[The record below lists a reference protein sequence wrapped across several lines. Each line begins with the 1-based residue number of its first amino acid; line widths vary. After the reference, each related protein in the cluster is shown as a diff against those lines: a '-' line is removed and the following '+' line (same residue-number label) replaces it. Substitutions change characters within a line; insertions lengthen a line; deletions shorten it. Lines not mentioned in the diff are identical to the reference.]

1 MDHNRIRRPIRSS
14 DFVVILTETAY
25 NFSQVVSGF
34 FESLYEL
41 SIYHSNHKTET
52 NQAWEKMA
60 QDLETLEEEQQ

>member
-1 MDHNRIRRPIRSS
+1 MDNNRIRRPIRSS

>member
-1 MDHNRIRRPIRSS
+1 MNHNRIRRPIRYS
-14 DFVVILTETAY
+14 DLIVILTETAY
-25 NFSQVVSGF
+25 NLSQVATGF

-52 NQAWEKMA
+52 NQAWEKMT

>member
-41 SIYHSNHKTET
+41 SIYHSNQKTET